1 MRSRPFLVYLVWILA
16 LIAVLSFAA
25 FGVAALAETGV
36 AVTVTVD
43 GQSAEVRSARPD
55 VAALLADLGL
65 ALRPEDRLLPPPA
78 TPLAEGLHVTIDRAR
93 PGLVEADGQL
103 HVVYT
108 QAHTVFG
115 LVAGAGVPLAE
126 QDDVW
131 LDGAL
136 VDHAAF
142 LPPVIRTDRLTRP
155 DGLLRYDRGHPWQGR
170 DPVPVRV
177 SIRRAVPLI
186 VDDGSVPYRLFT
198 TAETIGE
205 ALQEAELTL
214 YLGDRVQPPLGS
226 RVSAGVRVQ
235 IERSTPVLVTAD
247 GRTTHTR
254 TRGETVGAALM
265 DLGILVTG
273 RDRVAPALDQAISP
287 EEAIRVVRVTQVT
300 LVEREAIPF
309 ESISVPD
316 DELEIDTRRLA
327 QEGRNGEFRRR
338 WQVTHEDGVEV
349 ERKLLDEWVA
359 AEPVTRMTAYG
370 RKIVVRELETPE
382 GTLTYWRKVRMYA
395 VSYSPMRSGTP
406 RSAPWYGRTR
416 IGLTMRQGIVAVDPK
431 LIALRSYVYVPNYGR
446 AIAGDTGGGVIGKLI
461 DLGYADDDYVAWH
474 QWTDVYF
481 LTPVPPAGKIMW
493 VLPNY
498 PPPDFPRRR

>member
-1 MRSRPFLVYLVWILA
+1 MSSRPFLVHLVWILA
-16 LIAVLSFAA
+16 LVAVLSLAA
-25 FGVAALAETGV
+25 FGMAALAETGP

-43 GQSAEVRSARPD
+43 GQTAEVHSARPD

-65 ALRPEDRLLPPPA
+65 TLRPEDRLLP
-78 TPLAEGLHVTIDRAR
+78 TPDTRLTEGLRITIDRAR

-103 HVVYT
+103 HAVYT
-108 QAHTVFG
+108 RAQT
-115 LVAGAGVPLAE
+115 VAGLIAMAGVPLAE
-126 QDDVW
+126 NDEVW

-136 VDHAAF
+136 VEHSAL
-142 LPPVIRTDRLTRP
+142 LPPLVRNDRLMRP
-155 DGLLRYDRGHPWQGR
+155 DGLLRYDRGRPWQGH

-177 SIRRAVPLI
+177 SIRRAVSLT
-186 VDDGSVPYRLFT
+186 VDDGSVPYTIFT

-226 RVSAGVRVQ
+226 RVSAGMRVQ

-254 TRGETVGAALM
+254 TRGQTVGAALM
-265 DLGILVTG
+265 DLGIFVTG
-273 RDRVAPALDQAISP
+273 RDSVEPALDRAISP

-338 WQVTHEDGVEV
+338 WQVTSEDGVEA
-349 ERKLLDEWVA
+349 ERTLLDEWVA

-370 RKIVVRELETPE
+370 RKIVLRELETPE
-382 GTLTYWRKVRMYA
+382 GPVTYWRKVRMYA
-395 VSYSPMRSGTP
+395 VSYSPIRSGTP

-431 LIALRSYVYVPNYGR
+431 LIPLRTYVYIPNYGR

-481 LTPVPPAGKIMW
+481 LAPVPPRSSIMW